1 MLIILSLLFHIVHSG
16 LILFNLIGWIN
27 PKTRKL
33 HLIFVIIVFLSW
45 VGLGLFYG
53 LGYCPITD
61 WHWHILLQMGVYDLP
76 HSYVKYVF
84 DAITGIS
91 SNAFLIDLATYILF
105 LSSLALSIYFN
116 FFREQQRKLAIAT
129 D

>member
-1 MLIILSLLFHIVHSG
+1 M
-16 LILFNLIGWIN
+16 
-27 PKTRKL
+27 RKL
-33 HLIFVIIVFLSW
+33 HFVFVIIVFLSW

-105 LSSLALSIYFN
+105 LSSFALSIYVN
-116 FFREQQRKLAIAT
+116 FFMEKQRDLAIAT